1 LRLILDPKELHVRHL
16 KQTLLS
22 LFSAALL
29 IGGSAAQAE
38 NPIVKLE
45 TNVGD
50 VTVLLYADKSPKTVE
65 NFLAHVDEGFYK
77 NTIFHRV
84 IDNFMVQ
91 GGGFDVD
98 LKQRESGRTVVNES
112 KNRLHNDRGT
122 LAMARTSDPDSAG
135 SQFFINQRDN
145 PRLDWTPFKPGYT
158 VFGEVISG
166 MRVVDFMASTPTGS
180 AVGST
185 DKGKMPLQD
194 VPLDPIVLLRVTR
207 ISP

>member
-1 LRLILDPKELHVRHL
+1 MLSL
-16 KQTLLS
+16 KQTILS
-22 LFSAALL
+22 FLIAAVVSTT
-29 IGGSAAQAE
+29 GAANAE

-50 VTVLLYADKSPKTVE
+50 VTVLLYADKSPKTVK

-98 LKQRESGRTVVNES
+98 LKQKESGRTVVNES

-166 MRVVDFMASTPTGS
+166 MRVVDFMASSPTGNGM
-180 AVGST
+180 GST
-185 DKGKMPLQD
+185 EKGKTPLQD

>member
-1 LRLILDPKELHVRHL
+1 MT
-16 KQTLLS
+16 TLNTLVKYFLS
-22 LFSAALL
+22 LTLIVLSSSAL
-29 IGGSAAQAE
+29 AE

-45 TNVGD
+45 TSEGD
-50 VTVLLYADKSPKTVE
+50 ITVVLFADKSPKTGE
-65 NFLAHVDEGFYK
+65 NFLAHVDEGFYE
-77 NTIFHRV
+77 NTVFHRI

-98 LKQRESGRTVVNES
+98 LKQKKTERKVINES

-135 SQFFINQRDN
+135 SQFFINQRNN

-158 VFGEVISG
+158 VFGEVITG
-166 MRVVDFMASTPTGS
+166 MRIVDFMASTPTGN
-180 AVGST
+180 AVGKT
-185 DKGKMPLQD
+185 DKGQMPLQN

-207 ISP
+207 VSP

>member
-1 LRLILDPKELHVRHL
+1 MTTFNTLVKHFLILILIV
-16 KQTLLS
+16 LS
-22 LFSAALL
+22 SSAL
-29 IGGSAAQAE
+29 AE

-45 TNVGD
+45 TSEGD
-50 VTVLLYADKSPKTVE
+50 ITVVLFADKSPKTVE
-65 NFLAHVDEGFYK
+65 NFLAHVDEGFYE
-77 NTIFHRV
+77 NTVFHRI

-98 LKQRESGRTVVNES
+98 LKQKKTERKVINES

-135 SQFFINQRDN
+135 SQFFINQRNN

-158 VFGEVISG
+158 VFGEVITG
-166 MRVVDFMASTPTGS
+166 MRIVDFMASTPTGN
-180 AVGST
+180 ALGKT
-185 DKGKMPLQD
+185 DKGQMPLQN

-207 ISP
+207 VSP

>member
-1 LRLILDPKELHVRHL
+1 MT
-16 KQTLLS
+16 TLNTLVKYFLS
-22 LFSAALL
+22 LTLIVLSSSAL
-29 IGGSAAQAE
+29 AE

-45 TNVGD
+45 TSEGD
-50 VTVLLYADKSPKTVE
+50 ITVVLFADKSPKTVE
-65 NFLAHVDEGFYK
+65 NFLAHVDDGFYE
-77 NTIFHRV
+77 NTVFHRI

-98 LKQRESGRTVVNES
+98 LKQKKTERKVVNES

-135 SQFFINQRDN
+135 SQFFINQRNN

-158 VFGEVISG
+158 VFGEVITG
-166 MRVVDFMASTPTGS
+166 MRIVDFMASTPTGN
-180 AVGST
+180 AVGKT
-185 DKGKMPLQD
+185 DKGQMPLQN

-207 ISP
+207 VSP

>member
-1 LRLILDPKELHVRHL
+1 MINLN
-16 KQTLLS
+16 TLVKHFLS
-22 LFSAALL
+22 LTLFVLSSSAL
-29 IGGSAAQAE
+29 AE

-45 TNVGD
+45 TSEGD
-50 VTVLLYADKSPKTVE
+50 ITVVLFADKSPKTVE
-65 NFLAHVDEGFYK
+65 SFLAHVDEGFYE
-77 NTIFHRV
+77 NTVFHRI

-98 LKQRESGRTVVNES
+98 LKQKKTERKVINES

-135 SQFFINQRDN
+135 SQFFINQRNN

-158 VFGEVISG
+158 VFGEVITG
-166 MRVVDFMASTPTGS
+166 MRIVDFMASTPTGN
-180 AVGST
+180 AVGKT
-185 DKGKMPLQD
+185 EKGQMPLQN

-207 ISP
+207 VSP

>member
-1 LRLILDPKELHVRHL
+1 MFSL
-16 KQTLLS
+16 KRALS
-22 LFSAALL
+22 ALL
-29 IGGSAAQAE
+29 ATVALMGNTSLAAG
-38 NPIVKLE
+38 NPVLTLE
-45 TNVGD
+45 TNMGE
-50 VTVLLYADKSPKTVE
+50 VTVLLYADKAPKTVE
-65 NFLAHVDEGFYK
+65 NFLAHVDEGFYE
-77 NTIFHRV
+77 NTVFHRV

-98 LKQRESGRTVVNES
+98 LRQKESGRSVINES

-145 PRLDWTPFKPGYT
+145 PRLDWTPFQQGYT

-166 MRVVDFMASTPTGS
+166 MRIVDFMASTPTGN
-180 AVGST
+180 ATGSV
-185 DKGKMPLQD
+185 DGAAIPLRD
-194 VPLDPIVLLRVTR
+194 VPLDPLVLLRVTR

>member
-1 LRLILDPKELHVRHL
+1 MT
-16 KQTLLS
+16 TLNTLVKYFLS
-22 LFSAALL
+22 LTLIVLSSSAL
-29 IGGSAAQAE
+29 AE

-45 TNVGD
+45 TSEGD
-50 VTVLLYADKSPKTVE
+50 ITVVLFADKSPKTVE
-65 NFLAHVDEGFYK
+65 NFLAHVDEGFYE
-77 NTIFHRV
+77 NTVFHRI

-98 LKQRESGRTVVNES
+98 LKQKKTERKVINES

-135 SQFFINQRDN
+135 SQFFINQRNN

-158 VFGEVISG
+158 VFGEVITG
-166 MRVVDFMASTPTGS
+166 MRIVDLMASTPTGN
-180 AVGST
+180 AVGKT
-185 DKGKMPLQD
+185 DKGQMPLQN

-207 ISP
+207 VSP

>member
-1 LRLILDPKELHVRHL
+1 MT
-16 KQTLLS
+16 TLNTLVKYFLS
-22 LFSAALL
+22 LTLIVLSSSAL
-29 IGGSAAQAE
+29 AE

-45 TNVGD
+45 TSEGD
-50 VTVLLYADKSPKTVE
+50 ITVVLFADKSPKTVE
-65 NFLAHVDEGFYK
+65 NFLAHVDEGFYE
-77 NTIFHRV
+77 NTVFHRI

-98 LKQRESGRTVVNES
+98 LKQKKTERKIINES

-135 SQFFINQRDN
+135 SQFFINQRNN

-158 VFGEVISG
+158 VFGEVITG
-166 MRVVDFMASTPTGS
+166 MRIVDFMASTPTGN
-180 AVGST
+180 AVGKT
-185 DKGKMPLQD
+185 DKGQMPLQN

-207 ISP
+207 VSP

>member
-1 LRLILDPKELHVRHL
+1 MTTLNTIAKHMLSLILLV
-16 KQTLLS
+16 LS
-22 LFSAALL
+22 SLAL
-29 IGGSAAQAE
+29 AE

-45 TNVGD
+45 TSEGD
-50 VTVLLYADKSPKTVE
+50 ITVVLFADKSPKTVE
-65 NFLAHVDEGFYK
+65 NFLAHIDEGFYE
-77 NTIFHRV
+77 NTVFHRI

-98 LKQRESGRTVVNES
+98 LKQKKTERKVINES

-135 SQFFINQRDN
+135 SQFFINQRNN

-158 VFGEVISG
+158 VFGEVITG
-166 MRVVDFMASTPTGS
+166 MRIVDFMASTPTGN
-180 AVGST
+180 AVGKT
-185 DKGKMPLQD
+185 DKGQMPLQN

-207 ISP
+207 VSP

>member
-1 LRLILDPKELHVRHL
+1 VFSL
-16 KQTLLS
+16 KQTILS
-22 LFSAALL
+22 FIAAAF
-29 IGGSAAQAE
+29 ITIAGAASAE
-38 NPIVKLE
+38 NPIVRLE

-50 VTVLLYADKSPKTVE
+50 ITVLLYADKAPKTVE
-65 NFLAHVDEGFYK
+65 NFLAHVDDGFYK
-77 NTIFHRV
+77 HTIFHRV

-98 LKQRESGRTVVNES
+98 LKQKDSGRAVVNES

-135 SQFFINQRDN
+135 SQFFINQRNN

-166 MRVVDFMASTPTGS
+166 MRIVDFMASTPTGN
-180 AVGST
+180 AMGST
-185 DKGKMPLQD
+185 DKGKMPLQN

-207 ISP
+207 VSK

>member
-1 LRLILDPKELHVRHL
+1 MTTLNTLVKYFLNLTLIV
-16 KQTLLS
+16 LS
-22 LFSAALL
+22 SSAL
-29 IGGSAAQAE
+29 AE

-45 TNVGD
+45 TSEGD
-50 VTVLLYADKSPKTVE
+50 ITVVLFADKSPKTVE
-65 NFLAHVDEGFYK
+65 NFLAHVDEGFYE
-77 NTIFHRV
+77 NTVFHRI

-98 LKQRESGRTVVNES
+98 LKQKKTERKVINES

-135 SQFFINQRDN
+135 SQFFINQRNN

-158 VFGEVISG
+158 VFGEVITG
-166 MRVVDFMASTPTGS
+166 MRIVDFMASTPTGN
-180 AVGST
+180 AVGKT
-185 DKGKMPLQD
+185 DKGQMPLQN

-207 ISP
+207 VSP

>member
-1 LRLILDPKELHVRHL
+1 MTYLNTLVKH
-16 KQTLLS
+16 LLS
-22 LFSAALL
+22 LTLIVLSSSAL
-29 IGGSAAQAE
+29 AE
-38 NPIVKLE
+38 NPVVKLE
-45 TNVGD
+45 TSEGD
-50 VTVLLYADKSPKTVE
+50 IIVVLFADKSPKTVE
-65 NFLAHVDEGFYK
+65 NFLAHVDEGFYE
-77 NTIFHRV
+77 NTIFHRI

-98 LKQRESGRTVVNES
+98 LKQKKTERKVINES

-158 VFGEVISG
+158 VFGEVITG
-166 MRVVDFMASTPTGS
+166 MRIVDFMASTPTGN
-180 AVGST
+180 AVGKS
-185 DKGKMPLQD
+185 DKGQMPLQN

-207 ISP
+207 VSP

>member
-1 LRLILDPKELHVRHL
+1 MT
-16 KQTLLS
+16 TLNTLVKYFLS
-22 LFSAALL
+22 LTLIVLSSSAL
-29 IGGSAAQAE
+29 GE

-45 TNVGD
+45 TSEGD
-50 VTVLLYADKSPKTVE
+50 ITVVLFADKSPKTVE
-65 NFLAHVDEGFYK
+65 NFLAHVDEGFYE
-77 NTIFHRV
+77 NTVFHRI

-98 LKQRESGRTVVNES
+98 LKQKKTERKVINES

-135 SQFFINQRDN
+135 SQFFINQRNN

-158 VFGEVISG
+158 VFGEVITG
-166 MRVVDFMASTPTGS
+166 MRIVDFMASTPTGN
-180 AVGST
+180 ALGKT
-185 DKGKMPLQD
+185 DKGQMPLQN

-207 ISP
+207 VSP

>member
-1 LRLILDPKELHVRHL
+1 MT
-16 KQTLLS
+16 TLNTLVKHFLS
-22 LFSAALL
+22 LTLFVLSSSAL
-29 IGGSAAQAE
+29 AE

-45 TNVGD
+45 TSEGD
-50 VTVLLYADKSPKTVE
+50 ITVVLFADKSPKTVE
-65 NFLAHVDEGFYK
+65 NFLAHVDEGFYE
-77 NTIFHRV
+77 NTVFHRI

-98 LKQRESGRTVVNES
+98 LKQKKTERKVINES

-135 SQFFINQRDN
+135 SQFFINQRNN

-158 VFGEVISG
+158 VFGEVITG
-166 MRVVDFMASTPTGS
+166 MRIVDFMASTPTGN
-180 AVGST
+180 ALGKT
-185 DKGKMPLQD
+185 DKGQMPLQN

-207 ISP
+207 VSP

>member
-1 LRLILDPKELHVRHL
+1 MTTLNTLVKHFLSLILIV
-16 KQTLLS
+16 LS
-22 LFSAALL
+22 SSAL
-29 IGGSAAQAE
+29 AE

-45 TNVGD
+45 TSEGD
-50 VTVLLYADKSPKTVE
+50 ITVVLFADKSPKTVE
-65 NFLAHVDEGFYK
+65 NFLAHVDEGFYE
-77 NTIFHRV
+77 NTVFHRI

-98 LKQRESGRTVVNES
+98 LKQKKTERKVINES

-135 SQFFINQRDN
+135 SQFFINQRNN

-158 VFGEVISG
+158 VFGEVITG
-166 MRVVDFMASTPTGS
+166 MRIVDFMASTPTGN
-180 AVGST
+180 AVGKT
-185 DKGKMPLQD
+185 DKGQMPLQN

-207 ISP
+207 VSP

>member
-1 LRLILDPKELHVRHL
+1 MTTFNTLVKHFLSLILIV
-16 KQTLLS
+16 LS
-22 LFSAALL
+22 SSAL
-29 IGGSAAQAE
+29 AE

-45 TNVGD
+45 TSEGD
-50 VTVLLYADKSPKTVE
+50 ITVVLFADKSPKTVE
-65 NFLAHVDEGFYK
+65 NFLAHVDEGFYE
-77 NTIFHRV
+77 NTVFHRI

-98 LKQRESGRTVVNES
+98 LKQKKTERKVINES

-135 SQFFINQRDN
+135 SQFFINQRNN

-158 VFGEVISG
+158 VFGEVITG
-166 MRVVDFMASTPTGS
+166 MRIVDFMASTPTGN
-180 AVGST
+180 AVGKT
-185 DKGKMPLQD
+185 DKGQMPLQN

-207 ISP
+207 VSP

>member
-1 LRLILDPKELHVRHL
+1 MLSL
-16 KQTLLS
+16 KQTILS
-22 LFSAALL
+22 VLTVVFMA
-29 IGGSAAQAE
+29 IGSMASAE

-50 VTVLLYADKSPKTVE
+50 ITVLLYADKAPKTVE

-77 NTIFHRV
+77 HTIFHRV

-98 LKQRESGRTVVNES
+98 LKQKDSGRTVANES
-112 KNRLHNDRGT
+112 KNRLHNERGT

-135 SQFFINQRDN
+135 SQFFINQRNN
-145 PRLDWTPFKPGYT
+145 PRLDWTPFNPGYT

-166 MRVVDFMASTPTGS
+166 MRVVDFMASSPTGK
-180 AVGST
+180 AMGST
-185 DKGKMPLQD
+185 DKGKMPLQN
-194 VPLDPIVLLRVTR
+194 VPLDPIVILRVTR
-207 ISP
+207 VSS